1 MMKKQYIEL
10 RKQSDFSGIL
20 TDTFGFIR
28 NEFKPFMKTIFSIA
42 GPALLIYMLSF
53 GVYNYVAG
61 DIFNFTA
68 YGETTFNSGSIFM
81 TLIAVVFYVISAIVT
96 YVLMASS
103 ALFYIKF
110 YIQEKG
116 TPNLEDVKRSV
127 YKSFWPFLGLGFLKG
142 LTLGV
147 ALMLCLLP
155 ILYMMVPMAVAYS
168 IYVFETRRSATD
180 AYSQSFSLVNADFW
194 TAWGSFIV
202 LFILYYV
209 LALVF
214 SVPSTIYAMLG
225 TGILSG
231 EIDPANL
238 DSFGQDPVIIVLS
251 VIQSFF
257 QTVFNIILVV
267 GGAVIYFHLYEKT
280 NFTGTYERISEIG
293 KIEE

>member
-1 MMKKQYIEL
+1 MKKPYIEL

-28 NEFKPFMKTIFSIA
+28 NEFKPFMKAIFSIA

-53 GVYNYVAG
+53 GVYNYVVG

-68 YGETTFNSGSIFM
+68 YGDTTFNSGSILI
-81 TLIAVVFYVISAIVT
+81 TLIAILFYLVSAITT
-96 YVLMASS
+96 YVLMAST

-110 YIQEKG
+110 YIEEKG
-116 TPNLEDVKRSV
+116 TPNLVDIKTNV
-127 YKSFWPFLGLGFLKG
+127 YKSFWSFFGLGFLKG
-142 LTLGV
+142 ITLGV
-147 ALMLCLLP
+147 ALMLCFLP
-155 ILYMMVPMAVAYS
+155 ILYAMVPMAVAYS

-180 AYSQSFSLVNADFW
+180 AYSQSFTLVNADFW

-214 SVPSTIYAMLG
+214 SVPSTIYTMLG

-231 EIDPANL
+231 EVDPANL
-238 DSFGQDPVIIVLS
+238 SSFGRDPVLIILG
-251 VIQSFF
+251 VIQSLF
-257 QTVFNIILVV
+257 QTLFNLILVV

-293 KIEE
+293 KIED